1 MLITNRI
8 SYLLV
13 MLGLQLSACSHSAM
27 PTIPRSVGSP
37 GTDCRTQ
44 LLADLEDWE
53 RSDRLN
59 STSWCAEGCSGV
71 NIYYADQG
79 EKTGLLIRQL
89 EQGRK
94 VSIEDVDE
102 PRTLRRSSGEA
113 SRTTLQCCACA
124 MPPTRKVIPGYL
136 ATNTSRPIDPQ
147 LFGLHGIYDA
157 EN

>member
-102 PRTLRRSSGEA
+102 A
-113 SRTTLQCCACA
+113 S
-124 MPPTRKVIPGYL
+124 
-136 ATNTSRPIDPQ
+136 
-147 LFGLHGIYDA
+147 DA
-157 EN
+157 EAINWGCFSYNGPVLRGCDAAYEKGHPWLPRDQHEPTN